1 MTTHTIITT
10 INIGEI
16 IHETIQLEKRFD
28 DCHWDQALFIIAMS
42 KMFQTLQSQFQKNNL
57 VTFGVGGGKPRRNKH
72 GKGMSNTKS
81 KARSKKTQRNNNKS
95 KSKSNSR
102 RKIVGGRLPS
112 WMAFFCFVVII
123 MNLSN
128 GIFGIQNK
136 KDAEVLQRVKQT
148 YSVIDLFDNEHGTC
162 GTNTLLFL
170 GNIGLKTH
178 RDLVVGRMRGQEMS
192 YDTLSRYLNSDTKSI
207 YQWESIKTP
216 TVYMKTVEGNLRQ
229 TRVVSSQAQKQ
240 EQIKKTIDS
249 YIEILKSRMME
260 LKQAL
265 YSGDYGIITA
275 LGYPSED
282 TTHAVSLWLT
292 SENTLVLIDPQTFI
306 EKKGVVLYTD
316 NNNNDS
322 IFGTTRQE
330 SLFDY
335 FQNNLNLK
343 SDYTSELLTE
353 IHTEIE
359 QTTLERFQPDNPIV
373 MEVIEAIEKE
383 SNKYSTNEE
392 HYNDL

>member
-1 MTTHTIITT
+1 MTTHTIITN

-16 IHETIQLEKRFD
+16 IHETIQLEKRFN
-28 DCHWDQALFIIAMS
+28 DCHWDQALFLVAMS
-42 KMFQTLQSQFQKNNL
+42 KMFQGQFQKNKF
-57 VTFGVGGGKPRRNKH
+57 VKFGG
-72 GKGMSNTKS
+72 
-81 KARSKKTQRNNNKS
+81 AKKQRKNKS
-95 KSKSNSR
+95 KSKSSCKKTQRNKTKSKSKSKINTKTISR

-112 WMAFFCFVVII
+112 WAAFFCFIVVI

-148 YSVIDLFDNEHGTC
+148 YSVIDLFDNNYGTC

-178 RDLVVGRMRGQEMS
+178 RDLVISRIRGQEMS
-192 YDTLSRYLNSDTKSI
+192 YDMLSKYLNSNTKTI

-216 TVYMKTVEGNLRQ
+216 TVFMKTVEGNLRQ
-229 TRVVSSQAQKQ
+229 TRLLSNQSQKQ
-240 EQIKKTIDS
+240 EQIKKTIES
-249 YIEILKSRMME
+249 YMEIVKSRMME
-260 LKQAL
+260 LKQSL
-265 YSGDYGIITA
+265 YSGEYGIITA

-292 SENTLVLIDPQTFI
+292 SENTLVLIDPQTYI

-316 NNNNDS
+316 NKDDS
-322 IFGTTRQE
+322 ILGTTRQE

-335 FQNNLNLK
+335 FQKNLNLD
-343 SDYTSELLTE
+343 SEYTSELLTE
-353 IHTEIE
+353 IHTEIV
-359 QTTLERFQPDNPIV
+359 QSTLEKFQPDNPIV
-373 MEVIEAIEKE
+373 MEVIESIEKE
-383 SNKYSTNEE
+383 SSKNSIDEE
-392 HYNDL
+392 HYDEL

>member
-1 MTTHTIITT
+1 MTTHTIITN

-28 DCHWDQALFIIAMS
+28 DCHWDQALFLVAMS
-42 KMFQTLQSQFQKNNL
+42 KMFQTFQGQLQKNNL
-57 VTFGVGGGKPRRNKH
+57 ITFGAGGGGKKQRK
-72 GKGMSNTKS
+72 TKTNS
-81 KARSKKTQRNNNKS
+81 KSRSKKS
-95 KSKSNSR
+95 KRTKTKTISR
-102 RKIVGGRLPS
+102 RKMVGGRLPS
-112 WMAFFCFVVII
+112 WMAFFCFVVVI

-148 YSVIDLFDNEHGTC
+148 YSVIDLFDNEYGTC

-178 RDLVVGRMRGQEMS
+178 RDLVISRIQGQEMS
-192 YDTLSRYLNSDTKSI
+192 YDTLGRYLNSDTKSI

-216 TVYMKTVEGNLRQ
+216 TIFMKSVEGNLRQ
-229 TRVVSSQAQKQ
+229 TRVLSNQAQKQ

-249 YIEILKSRMME
+249 YMEIVKSRMME
-260 LKQAL
+260 LKQSL
-265 YSGDYGIITA
+265 YSGEYGIITA

-292 SENTLVLIDPQTFI
+292 SENILVLIDPQTFI
-306 EKKGVVLYTD
+306 EKNGVVLYTD
-316 NNNNDS
+316 SNNDNDNS

-330 SLFDY
+330 SLFNY
-335 FQNNLNLK
+335 FRNNLNLK
-343 SDYTSELLTE
+343 SEYTSELLTE

-359 QTTLERFQPDNPIV
+359 QSTLEKLQPDNPIV

-383 SNKYSTNEE
+383 SSKQIM
-392 HYNDL
+392 NDDYYL